1 LGDLSFGPQPF
12 IADIIPV
19 QPQELDNMAEIFAST
34 LPEDAFSPVD
44 IQGFLLER
52 KKDAE
57 RTLQDM
63 EGWRDEQTKA
73 KKRREETAI

>member
-1 LGDLSFGPQPF
+1 M
-12 IADIIPV
+12 

-52 KKDAE
+52 KKDPE